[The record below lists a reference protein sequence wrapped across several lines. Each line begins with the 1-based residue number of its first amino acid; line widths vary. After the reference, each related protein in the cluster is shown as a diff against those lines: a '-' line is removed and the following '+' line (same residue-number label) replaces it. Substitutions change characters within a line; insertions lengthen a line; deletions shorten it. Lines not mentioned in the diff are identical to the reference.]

1 MAELVILKNI
11 LVALALGA
19 LIGLEREYARYKKR
33 GHEYAGIRT
42 FPLIALFG
50 FLSAYFGDL
59 YSVWILGIGI
69 LLIGLLVVIAYFL
82 MNRRTRHYIGATT
95 EVAGFIM
102 FFIGALCYYDEL
114 ALAAVITV
122 AMAVIL
128 YARSMLHHF
137 AKRMTP
143 QELRDTI
150 KFAVIALV
158 ILPFLPNK
166 GYGPLELFNP
176 FITWL
181 MVVFISGISFIGYIL
196 MKWIGERGIAVTGLL
211 GGLVSSMAVTTSFA
225 ERSTQQKKIFRTL
238 VLGVILA
245 NGVMFIRVLIEV
257 FVLNRTLFPHLLIPL
272 LVLFALSGIFSYFL
286 WKKAAKAKGKVQLS
300 SPFTLLPAL
309 KFAAFFSIIL
319 ALAKVALF
327 FFASRGVYLVSF
339 LSGFAD
345 VDAITVSLSQLAGES
360 LALETARNGIV
371 IAALTNIAAK
381 GGIAYWFGGKEFGKL
396 VAVLFASLIVAG
408 IGLLFLL

>member
-1 MAELVILKNI
+1 M
-11 LVALALGA
+11 
-19 LIGLEREYARYKKR
+19 
-33 GHEYAGIRT
+33 
-42 FPLIALFG
+42 
-50 FLSAYFGDL
+50 
-59 YSVWILGIGI
+59 
-69 LLIGLLVVIAYFL
+69 
-82 MNRRTRHYIGATT
+82 
-95 EVAGFIM
+95 
-102 FFIGALCYYDEL
+102 
-114 ALAAVITV
+114 
-122 AMAVIL
+122 
-128 YARSMLHHF
+128 
-137 AKRMTP
+137 
-143 QELRDTI
+143 
-150 KFAVIALV
+150 
-158 ILPFLPNK
+158 
-166 GYGPLELFNP
+166 
-176 FITWL
+176 
-181 MVVFISGISFIGYIL
+181 
-196 MKWIGERGIAVTGLL
+196 
-211 GGLVSSMAVTTSFA
+211 SSMAVTTSFA

-327 FFASRGVYLVSF
+327 YFASRGVYLVSF